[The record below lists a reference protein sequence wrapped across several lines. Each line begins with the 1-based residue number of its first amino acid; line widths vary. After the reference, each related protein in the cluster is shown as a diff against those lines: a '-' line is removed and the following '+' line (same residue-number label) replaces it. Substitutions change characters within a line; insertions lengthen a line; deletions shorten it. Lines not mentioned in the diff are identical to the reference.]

1 MSKILINFIFLIGTG
16 CAGYILGI
24 QDKLNIEKYLS
35 DFKKQKNNIIQV
47 SKKAYQDGCL
57 HGFNRS
63 CQLLK
68 KNEQKECIEY
78 SKNYC
83 SDAASNYVLMVF
95 NHL

>member
-1 MSKILINFIFLIGTG
+1 MSKIFINFLFLIGMG
-16 CAGYILGI
+16 CSGYILGI
-24 QDKLNIEKYLS
+24 QDKFSIQQYLLE
-35 DFKKQKNNIIQV
+35 FKKQKNNIIPV

-83 SDAASNYVLMVF
+83 ADAASNYVSRVL